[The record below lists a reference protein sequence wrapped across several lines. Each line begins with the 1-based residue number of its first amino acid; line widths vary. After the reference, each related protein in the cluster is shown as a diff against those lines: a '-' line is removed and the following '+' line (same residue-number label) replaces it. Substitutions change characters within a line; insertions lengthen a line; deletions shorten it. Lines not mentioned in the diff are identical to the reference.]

1 MIVKYTFSF
10 NVCVQSLEY
19 IQFGLWKDMETLNP
33 SQDIQKWKKTQ
44 RHYGLFDNLKR
55 EKLEII
61 PFISKV
67 GKIILIKSKGYV
79 SEAHLLQP

>member
-44 RHYGLFDNLKR
+44 RHYGLFDNLKP
-55 EKLEII
+55 I
-61 PFISKV
+61 
-67 GKIILIKSKGYV
+67 
-79 SEAHLLQP
+79 Q